1 MNYIT
6 EISMNNRIYLRA
18 FEPEDYKTI
27 VKWRNDREIA
37 KKLGGGISY
46 FSAAREKK
54 WVEDTIFQCCDVK
67 LAICLCDTN
76 AHIGNVYLTGINY
89 INRTA
94 ESHILIGDKTCW
106 GHGYGL
112 EALRQI
118 LLFAF
123 NEKGLNRIEA
133 HINADN
139 LASLRLHE
147 KCGYVRE
154 GILRK
159 AIFKNGVF
167 KDVIVMS
174 IFKEEL
180 IE

>member
-1 MNYIT
+1 MNK
-6 EISMNNRIYLRA
+6 RIYLRA
-18 FEPEDYKTI
+18 FEPEDYLTI

-37 KKLGGGISY
+37 AKLGGGISF

-54 WVEDTIFQCCDVK
+54 WVEDTIFHSSDVK
-67 LAICLCDTN
+67 LAVCLCENDM
-76 AHIGNVYLTGINY
+76 HIGNVYLTGINY

-94 ESHILIGDKTCW
+94 ESHILIGNKSYW
-106 GHGYGL
+106 GQGYAK
-112 EALRQI
+112 EALLQI
-118 LLFAF
+118 LHFGF
-123 NEKGLNRIEA
+123 DEKGLNRIEA

-139 LASLRLHE
+139 DASLRMHE

-154 GILRK
+154 GVLRQ
-159 AIFKNGVF
+159 AIFKNGRF

-174 IFKEEL
+174 ILKEEL